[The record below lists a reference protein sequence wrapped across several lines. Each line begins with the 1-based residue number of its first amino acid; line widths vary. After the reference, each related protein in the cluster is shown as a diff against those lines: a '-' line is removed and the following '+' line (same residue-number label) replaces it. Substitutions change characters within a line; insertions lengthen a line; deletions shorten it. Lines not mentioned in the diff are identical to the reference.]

1 MKTFTR
7 SLMIGG
13 ALAFAVPAVSLAAP
27 AGWPEGQHILEQHL
41 QPGKTPADYRQ
52 ILTDMGYTITS
63 TNYDTPD
70 YVEYEIVK
78 GDQTYEVQIDV
89 DDETGNAT
97 EVEVEA
103 NLWKTNPT
111 EAAVDANERDASE
124 RMVALNDPNFIMVVT
139 PIYTADTRQRTELET
154 MVRDLEQVP
163 TGLDKG
169 SYRKALEERGYQV
182 MDSATKNDQI
192 QFRVA
197 KDGREALV
205 NVRFD
210 DATGKSEQV
219 NAFPLL
225 HNVTAQQQP
234 PRSMASS
241 SQASRPD
248 DTQKMVQELEALP
261 VSRDRGFYRQAL
273 RQRGFRIID
282 SETTNNQ
289 TRFEAEKNN
298 RRIAL
303 DVQFDRDTG
312 KSTNVDVTSLSGTQ
326 SGTQQDSLS
335 MSQTQEETPEQD
347 QMAQ

>member
-1 MKTFTR
+1 MF
-7 SLMIGG
+7 GG
-13 ALAFAVPAVSLAAP
+13 ALALAVPAISFAAP
-27 AGWPEGQHILEQHL
+27 AGWSEGERILEQHL

-52 ILTDMGYTITS
+52 ILTGMGYTITS

-78 GDQTYEVQIDV
+78 GDRTYEVQIDV
-89 DDETGNAT
+89 DDDTGNAT
-97 EVEVEA
+97 DVDVEA
-103 NLWKTNPT
+103 NLWKTNRT
-111 EAAVDANERDASE
+111 EAAVDGSE
-124 RMVALNDPNFIMVVT
+124 RMAALNDPNFIMVIT
-139 PIYTADTRQRTELET
+139 PIYTVDAQERTELET

-163 TGLDKG
+163 TGLDKE
-169 SYRKALEERGYQV
+169 SYRQALEERGYQV
-182 MDSATKNDQI
+182 MDSATKNDRI

-197 KDGREALV
+197 KDGREALA

-210 DATGKSEQV
+210 DATGKAEQV
-219 NAFPLL
+219 NAFPLIL
-225 HNVTAQQQP
+225 NMAAQQQP
-234 PRSMASS
+234 SRSMARS

-248 DTQKMVQELEALP
+248 EMRKMMQELEALP

-273 RQRGFRIID
+273 RQRGFQIVD

-326 SGTQQDSLS
+326 SGTREDSLS
-335 MSQTQEETPEQD
+335 MSRRQESPQQD